1 LPSVSPCSRPPA
13 TTLQARKKRAKAE
26 EDAIQ
31 AGHAVAHAE
40 QERAAMLAQ
49 REHDVAAAKQLKE
62 KEVRS
67 LPPALAPLSPL
78 FSPLS
83 LLS

>member
-1 LPSVSPCSRPPA
+1 
-13 TTLQARKKRAKAE
+13 
-26 EDAIQ
+26 
-31 AGHAVAHAE
+31 
-40 QERAAMLAQ
+40 MLAQ